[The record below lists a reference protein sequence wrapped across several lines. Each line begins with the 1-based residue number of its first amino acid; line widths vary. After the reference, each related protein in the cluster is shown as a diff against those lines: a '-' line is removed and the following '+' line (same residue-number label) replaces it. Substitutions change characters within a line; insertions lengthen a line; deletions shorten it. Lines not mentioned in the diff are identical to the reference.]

1 MRYGPGGVVRSRRRG
16 TVAGMN
22 AKNTTN
28 PFRFGMQVDAPLP
41 GLDWLDSARKVEDS
55 GFSSLL
61 MPDHFEG
68 QFGPI
73 AALSA
78 AAAVTTTL
86 KIGALV
92 FGNDYRHP
100 VILAKEM
107 ATIDQISGGRLELG
121 LGAGWMRTD
130 YDKAGMNYDRPGL
143 RIDRMIESLEVIRKC
158 WGPDQFD
165 YQGEH
170 YQLAGY
176 DGMPKPVAD
185 GGPPIIIGGGG
196 PRMLGVAATY
206 ADVVG
211 VTANLRAGEIGP
223 EAIADSAP
231 DAYDTK
237 VARVREV
244 AGDRHI
250 ELSSLTM
257 ATIVTDD
264 REGQIEGLAA
274 MFGMPAEV
282 LSKSPAVLVGDV
294 DDICDALVERR
305 ERWGFSYVVVQAD
318 AGDGFNEVVARLAGS

>member
-1 MRYGPGGVVRSRRRG
+1 MTDRPSTGG
-16 TVAGMN
+16 TVTAMN
-22 AKNTTN
+22 AKNSPN
-28 PFRFGMQVDAPLP
+28 PFRFGMHVDAPLP

-55 GFSSLL
+55 GYSSML

-107 ATIDQISGGRLELG
+107 ATIDQISGGRLEMG

-130 YDKAGMNYDRPGL
+130 YDKAGMSYDRPGL

-158 WGPDQFD
+158 WGPDPFD

-170 YQLAGY
+170 YQFAGY
-176 DGMPKPVAD
+176 DGMPKPVAA
-185 GGPPIIIGGGG
+185 GGPPLIIGGGG

-211 VTANLRAGEIGP
+211 VTANLAAGEIGP

-231 DAYDTK
+231 EAYDKK

-244 AGDRHI
+244 AGDRPI

-264 REGQIEGLAA
+264 REGQVEGLAA

-294 DDICDALVERR
+294 DNICDALVERR

-318 AGDGFNEVVARLAGS
+318 AGDGFTEVIARLAGS